1 MTLEIQREEAV
12 QALCAH
18 YAQDHLSTQELEAR
32 FERAYKA
39 SSRADLDTVL
49 AGLPALRTSTP
60 APGPLY
66 QVAPARGALPTGLKR
81 YLGFFSSLKKEGAW
95 SPAPR
100 IQAKAILGE
109 VVLDFR
115 EAALPPEG
123 VEIETDVFMGEM
135 RVLLPPGVGA
145 EVDATAIMG
154 EVTDKAQRA
163 LPGAPTVRV
172 RGSALMGSIV
182 VVTKL
187 PKPARMESWRAQLK
201 QLFGGDGSGSGWS

>member
-39 SSRADLDTVL
+39 ATRADLDTVL
-49 AGLPALRTSTP
+49 AGLPALRASAPPP
-60 APGPLY
+60 APLY
-66 QVAPARGALPTGLKR
+66 QVAPAPGALPTGLKR
-81 YLGFFSSLKKEGAW
+81 YLGFFSTLKKEGAW
-95 SPAPR
+95 TPAPR

-123 VEIETDVFMGEM
+123 VEIEADVFMGEL
-135 RVLLPPGVGA
+135 RVLLPPGVGG

-163 LPGAPTVRV
+163 LPGAPMVRV
-172 RGSALMGSIV
+172 RGSALLGTLA

-201 QLFGGDGSGSGWS
+201 QLFGGDGRGA